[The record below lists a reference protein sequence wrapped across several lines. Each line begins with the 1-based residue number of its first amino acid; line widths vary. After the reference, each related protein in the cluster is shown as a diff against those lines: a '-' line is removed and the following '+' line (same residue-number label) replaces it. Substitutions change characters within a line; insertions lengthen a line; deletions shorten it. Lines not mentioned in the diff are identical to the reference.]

1 MGKQL
6 TLNQLYGDWD
16 CSFDN
21 LYRFK
26 AAIEKSFPTS
36 HVFIDHYTIKDKI
49 RFMRPLF
56 FLKPCID
63 VFLTGRR
70 PYLAIDIALFDS
82 QI

>member
-1 MGKQL
+1 
-6 TLNQLYGDWD
+6 
-16 CSFDN
+16 
-21 LYRFK
+21 
-26 AAIEKSFPTS
+26 
-36 HVFIDHYTIKDKI
+36 
-49 RFMRPLF
+49 MRPLF